1 MISAVRGRQGADAD
15 GEEAGHRAGLG
26 VTAPRRGPP
35 ADAMTAW
42 LAFRTHVGKLVRYPT
57 F

>member
-1 MISAVRGRQGADAD
+1 MISAVRGRQGAD